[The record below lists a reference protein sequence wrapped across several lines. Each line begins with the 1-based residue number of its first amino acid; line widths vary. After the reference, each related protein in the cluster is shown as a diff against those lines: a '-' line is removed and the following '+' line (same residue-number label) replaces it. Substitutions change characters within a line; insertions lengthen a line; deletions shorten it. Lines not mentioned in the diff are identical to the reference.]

1 MTCTSVT
8 YFLRAI
14 LAASLIVLFGF
25 VFPVSKTRAEE
36 PTAEISKA
44 EYQKVIA
51 KAVNYLRTEGQGEDG
66 SFSGKAGTGPTAL
79 IATGLLSVGQSTS
92 DPVVAKALKF
102 LESNVRPDGGIY
114 AENSRHKNYETSI
127 AVVCLAKANK
137 DGKYTEILKK
147 ADSFLRGLQWDEGE
161 GKQSSD
167 MEYGGAGYDSK
178 GRPDLSNTA
187 FLIEALKSAG
197 ADADDEAIQKALQF
211 VTRCQ
216 NLESD
221 KNNSPQSAKVN
232 DGGFFYTIAGGG
244 ESKAGEATGGGLRSY
259 GSMTYAGLKSMIFAG
274 VSKDDK
280 RVKAAMDFLR
290 KNYDLNSNPGMG
302 QSGLYY
308 YYHTMA
314 KALEATGD
322 TTLVDASGT
331 SHAWKSELFAKL
343 QASQQP
349 NGAWVNTD
357 SRWMEG
363 DPNLV
368 TGYVLLALGYLKP

>member
-1 MTCTSVT
+1 
-8 YFLRAI
+8 
-14 LAASLIVLFGF
+14 
-25 VFPVSKTRAEE
+25 
-36 PTAEISKA
+36 
-44 EYQKVIA
+44 
-51 KAVNYLRTEGQGEDG
+51 
-66 SFSGKAGTGPTAL
+66 
-79 IATGLLSVGQSTS
+79 
-92 DPVVAKALKF
+92 
-102 LESNVRPDGGIY
+102 
-114 AENSRHKNYETSI
+114 
-127 AVVCLAKANK
+127 
-137 DGKYTEILKK
+137 
-147 ADSFLRGLQWDEGE
+147 
-161 GKQSSD
+161 
-167 MEYGGAGYDSK
+167 
-178 GRPDLSNTA
+178 
-187 FLIEALKSAG
+187 
-197 ADADDEAIQKALQF
+197 
-211 VTRCQ
+211 
-216 NLESD
+216 
-221 KNNSPQSAKVN
+221 
-232 DGGFFYTIAGGG
+232 
-244 ESKAGEATGGGLRSY
+244 
-259 GSMTYAGLKSMIFAG
+259 MIFAG